1 MRYEN
6 VLATIGN
13 TPLIELS
20 RICHDIPGKVYGKV
34 EAFNPGNSAKDRIA
48 LYMVEKAEKEG
59 RIKPGDTIVEATSGN
74 TGYSLAMVCSLKGYR
89 CVLTVSSK
97 ASQEKLALLRS
108 MGAEVIVCPADAE
121 PEDPRSYYSRAE
133 QLSRDI
139 PNSFYLGQNFNL
151 DNSAAHYHST
161 GPEIW
166 RDTEGRVTHYVCCA
180 GTGGTLSGTAQY
192 LKDQNPNVRIIGV
205 DAYGS
210 VLKKYWETGLFDKD
224 EIYPYKVEGLGKN
237 IIPDNVDFGVIDE
250 FIKVTDRSSAHRARQ
265 LALMEGLLVGY
276 SSGAAMQAVF
286 RIKNELK
293 PTDIVV
299 VLFPDHGSRYLGK
312 IYNDEWMKQQGFL
325 PNAAAP
331 EDSYAR
337 YRKIYRAYRMKYKR
351 YLRDTLRNLS

>member
-20 RICHDIPGKVYGKV
+20 RICHDIPAKVYGKV
-34 EAFNPGNSAKDRIA
+34 EAYNPGNSAKDRIA
-48 LYMVEKAEKEG
+48 LYMVEQAEKDG
-59 RIKPGDTIVEATSGN
+59 LIKPGDTIIEATSGN
-74 TGYSLAMVCSLKGYR
+74 TGYSLAMVCSLKGYH

-108 MGAEVIVCPADAE
+108 MGAEVIVCPANVE

-133 QLSRDI
+133 QLAKDI

-151 DNSAAHYHST
+151 DNSAAHYHTT

-166 RDTEGRVTHYVCCA
+166 RDTEGQVTHYVCCA

-192 LKDQNPNVRIIGV
+192 LKDQNPDVRIVAV

-237 IIPDNVDFGVIDE
+237 IIPGNIDFDVIDE

-265 LALMEGLLVGY
+265 LALVEGLLLGY
-276 SSGAAMQAVF
+276 SSGAAIQAVF
-286 RIKNELK
+286 RMKNELK
-293 PTDIVV
+293 PTDMVV

-312 IYNDEWMKQQGFL
+312 IYNDEWMKQQGFM
-325 PNAAAP
+325 PNTAAP

-351 YLRDTLRNLS
+351 YLRQTLRNLS